1 MKHSITKKFI
11 CIIFSVLFIFSTIS
25 STALASTP
33 SELEKEIA
41 RCVSLKN
48 TAHEMAEC
56 ARALGYPESH
66 VIIKTAQNKWHELN
80 KLQTE
85 YQKQLTYQNDK
96 LAKWRKEYPNATAI
110 YEKLKAKGLS
120 DVTTCAI
127 IGNVMTETG
136 GNTLSVNPY
145 IYGYDSFTTYY
156 GMCQWSLY
164 YNPSVNGKSIDGQI
178 EYLMNTIQKNMKSF
192 GGNYEYFKSMT
203 DVGAA
208 AKYFNTYYERGSGN
222 AIRANNARI
231 ALKYYTS

>member
-85 YQKQLTYQNDK
+85 Y
-96 LAKWRKEYPNATAI
+96 
-110 YEKLKAKGLS
+110 
-120 DVTTCAI
+120 
-127 IGNVMTETG
+127 
-136 GNTLSVNPY
+136 
-145 IYGYDSFTTYY
+145 
-156 GMCQWSLY
+156 
-164 YNPSVNGKSIDGQI
+164 
-178 EYLMNTIQKNMKSF
+178 
-192 GGNYEYFKSMT
+192 
-203 DVGAA
+203 
-208 AKYFNTYYERGSGN
+208 
-222 AIRANNARI
+222 
-231 ALKYYTS
+231 